1 MVNHRQLA
9 TGQLVAVLQDA
20 VITQSQGAQQM
31 LNFHQLLLGLITQLR
46 VSARQKFGGSKLN
59 LLEAFD
65 VSVTFKAFGYEVQA
79 VKNVDFV
86 LPQGKVV
93 GIVGESGSGKSTFA
107 RVLSGL
113 QEPTGGYVTYM
124 GSPIQDGKQI
134 YKGELRKA
142 VQMVFQDPY
151 GSLNPR
157 MRIINAVA
165 EAVRVHQNPNKAEA
179 QQIALDL
186 LKRMGISEIDA
197 FKYPSSLSGGQRQ
210 RASVARAL
218 SVQPKILIAD
228 EPTSAIDQSAQSQL
242 LELFSELIHDG
253 LSIVLVSHDL
263 GVIRYLTDNV
273 YVMQNGE
280 FVETGSSTK
289 IFENPS
295 NAYTQKLIASIPSS
309 GKK

>member
-1 MVNHRQLA
+1 MVNHQQLV
-9 TGQLVAVLQDA
+9 TGQLVAALQDV
-20 VITQSQGAQQM
+20 VIMQSQDALQM
-31 LNFHQLLLGLITQLR
+31 LRSHQLKLDLITQLH
-46 VSARQKFGGSKLN
+46 VSARQRFGGSKVN

-113 QEPTGGYVTYM
+113 QEPTGGYVTYL
-124 GSPIQDGKQI
+124 GSPIQDGKEI

-157 MRIINAVA
+157 MRIINAVS
-165 EAVRVHQNPNKAEA
+165 EAVRVHQNPHKAEA

-242 LELFSELIHDG
+242 LELFSELINDG

-263 GVIRYLTDNV
+263 IVIRYLTDDVN
-273 YVMQNGE
+273 VMQNG
-280 FVETGSSTK
+280 
-289 IFENPS
+289 
-295 NAYTQKLIASIPSS
+295 
-309 GKK
+309 

>member
-1 MVNHRQLA
+1 M
-9 TGQLVAVLQDA
+9 
-20 VITQSQGAQQM
+20 
-31 LNFHQLLLGLITQLR
+31 
-46 VSARQKFGGSKLN
+46 N
-59 LLEAFD
+59 LLEAFG
-65 VSVTFKAFGYEVQA
+65 VSVTFKSYGYEVQA

-86 LPQGKVV
+86 LPQGQVV

-107 RVLSGL
+107 RVLSGI
-113 QEPTGGYVTYM
+113 QEPTAGHVTYM
-124 GSPIQDGKQI
+124 GKPIQEGKEI

-151 GSLNPR
+151 SSLNPR
-157 MRIINAVA
+157 MRIVNAVA
-165 EAVRVHQNPNKAEA
+165 EAVRIHQTSNKDEA

-186 LKRMGISEIDA
+186 LQRMGISQLDA

-242 LELFSELIHDG
+242 LELFSELIEDG

-280 FVETGSSTK
+280 FVESGSSSQ
-289 IFENPS
+289 IFSSPANP
-295 NAYTQKLIASIPSS
+295 YTQKLIASIPSAR
-309 GKK
+309 KK

>member
-1 MVNHRQLA
+1 M
-9 TGQLVAVLQDA
+9 
-20 VITQSQGAQQM
+20 
-31 LNFHQLLLGLITQLR
+31 
-46 VSARQKFGGSKLN
+46 N
-59 LLEAFD
+59 LLEAFG
-65 VSVTFKAFGYEVQA
+65 VSVTFKSYGYEVQA

-86 LPQGKVV
+86 LPQGQVV

-107 RVLSGL
+107 RVLSGI
-113 QEPTGGYVTYM
+113 QEPTAGHVTYM
-124 GSPIQDGKQI
+124 GKPIQEGKEI

-151 GSLNPR
+151 SSLNPR
-157 MRIINAVA
+157 MRIVNAVS
-165 EAVRVHQNPNKAEA
+165 EAVRIHQTSNKDEA

-242 LELFSELIHDG
+242 LELFSELIKDG

-280 FVETGSSTK
+280 FVESGSSAQ
-289 IFENPS
+289 IFSNPA
-295 NAYTQKLIASIPSS
+295 NAYTQKLIASIPSAR
-309 GKK
+309 KK

>member
-1 MVNHRQLA
+1 M
-9 TGQLVAVLQDA
+9 
-20 VITQSQGAQQM
+20 
-31 LNFHQLLLGLITQLR
+31 
-46 VSARQKFGGSKLN
+46 N
-59 LLEAFD
+59 LLEAFG
-65 VSVTFKAFGYEVQA
+65 VSVTFKSYGFEVQA

-86 LPQGKVV
+86 LPQGQVV

-107 RVLSGL
+107 RVLSGI
-113 QEPTGGYVTYM
+113 QEPTAGHVTYM
-124 GSPIQDGKQI
+124 GKPIQEGKEI

-151 GSLNPR
+151 SSLNPR
-157 MRIINAVA
+157 MRIVNAVA
-165 EAVRVHQNPNKAEA
+165 EAVRIHQTSNKDEA

-186 LKRMGISEIDA
+186 LQRMGIRQLDA

-242 LELFSELIHDG
+242 LELFSELIEDG

-280 FVETGSSTK
+280 FVESGSSSQ
-289 IFENPS
+289 IFSSPANP
-295 NAYTQKLIASIPSS
+295 YTQKLIASIPSAR
-309 GKK
+309 KK

>member
-1 MVNHRQLA
+1 M
-9 TGQLVAVLQDA
+9 
-20 VITQSQGAQQM
+20 
-31 LNFHQLLLGLITQLR
+31 
-46 VSARQKFGGSKLN
+46 N
-59 LLEAFD
+59 LLEAFG
-65 VSVTFKAFGYEVQA
+65 VSVTFKSYGYEVQA

-86 LPQGKVV
+86 LPQGQVV

-107 RVLSGL
+107 RVLSGI
-113 QEPTGGYVTYM
+113 QEPTAGHVTYM
-124 GSPIQDGKQI
+124 GKPIQEGKEI

-151 GSLNPR
+151 SSLNPR
-157 MRIINAVA
+157 MRIVNAVA
-165 EAVRVHQNPNKAEA
+165 EAVQIHQTSNKDEA

-242 LELFSELIHDG
+242 LELFSELIKDG

-280 FVETGSSTK
+280 FVESGSSAQ
-289 IFENPS
+289 IFSNPA
-295 NAYTQKLIASIPSS
+295 NAYTQKLIASIPSAR
-309 GKK
+309 KK

>member
-1 MVNHRQLA
+1 MSV
-9 TGQLVAVLQDA
+9 LVFAKQ
-20 VITQSQGAQQM
+20 
-31 LNFHQLLLGLITQLR
+31 R
-46 VSARQKFGGSKLN
+46 FGDNKLN
-59 LLEAFD
+59 LLQAFD
-65 VSVTFKAFGYEVQA
+65 VSVTFKSFGYEVQA
-79 VKNVDFV
+79 VKNVDFI

-107 RVLSGL
+107 RVLSGI
-113 QEPTGGYVTYM
+113 QEPTSGHVEYLGK
-124 GSPIQDGKQI
+124 PIQEGKEI

-151 GSLNPR
+151 SSLNPR
-157 MRIINAVA
+157 MRIVNAVA

-186 LKRMGISEIDA
+186 LQRMGISEIDA

-242 LELFSELIHDG
+242 LELFGELIKDG

-280 FVETGSSTK
+280 FVESGSSAQ
-289 IFENPS
+289 IFEKPTNS
-295 NAYTQKLIASIPSS
+295 YTQKLIASIPSVS
-309 GKK
+309 KK

>member
-1 MVNHRQLA
+1 MWEL
-9 TGQLVAVLQDA
+9 TTLVHVFAK
-20 VITQSQGAQQM
+20 
-31 LNFHQLLLGLITQLR
+31 
-46 VSARQKFGGSKLN
+46 QKFGGSKLN

-65 VSVTFKAFGYEVQA
+65 VSVTFKTFGFEVQA
-79 VKNVDFV
+79 VKNVNFV

-124 GSPIQDGKQI
+124 GTPIQDGKQI

-165 EAVRVHQNPNKAEA
+165 EAVRVHQTPDKAEA

-242 LELFSELIHDG
+242 LELFSELINDG

-263 GVIRYLTDNV
+263 GVIRYLTDDV

-280 FVETGSSTK
+280 FVESGSSTK

-309 GKK
+309 DKK

>member
-1 MVNHRQLA
+1 M
-9 TGQLVAVLQDA
+9 
-20 VITQSQGAQQM
+20 
-31 LNFHQLLLGLITQLR
+31 
-46 VSARQKFGGSKLN
+46 N

-113 QEPTGGYVTYM
+113 QEPTGGYVTYL
-124 GSPIQDGKQI
+124 GAPIQDGKEI

-151 GSLNPR
+151 SSLNPR

-242 LELFSELIHDG
+242 LELFSELIKDG

-280 FVETGSSTK
+280 FVETGSSSK

-309 GKK
+309 GKNRRVCEPSCLVSMERHFNTAQLEVN

>member
-1 MVNHRQLA
+1 M
-9 TGQLVAVLQDA
+9 
-20 VITQSQGAQQM
+20 
-31 LNFHQLLLGLITQLR
+31 
-46 VSARQKFGGSKLN
+46 N
-59 LLEAFD
+59 LLEAFG
-65 VSVTFKAFGYEVQA
+65 VNVTFKSYGYEVQA

-86 LPQGKVV
+86 LPQGQVV

-107 RVLSGL
+107 RVLSGI
-113 QEPTGGYVTYM
+113 QEPTSGYVTYL
-124 GSPIQDGKQI
+124 GKPIQEGKNI

-151 GSLNPR
+151 SSLNPR
-157 MRIINAVA
+157 MRIVNAVS
-165 EAVRVHQNPNKAEA
+165 EAVRIHQNSNKAEA

-186 LKRMGISEIDA
+186 LKRMSISEIDA

-242 LELFSELIHDG
+242 LELFSELIKDG

-280 FVETGSSTK
+280 FVESGFTSQ
-289 IFENPS
+289 IFSNPTNS
-295 NAYTQKLIASIPSS
+295 YTQKLIASIPSS
-309 GKK
+309 QKK

>member
-1 MVNHRQLA
+1 M
-9 TGQLVAVLQDA
+9 
-20 VITQSQGAQQM
+20 
-31 LNFHQLLLGLITQLR
+31 
-46 VSARQKFGGSKLN
+46 N
-59 LLEAFD
+59 LLEAFG
-65 VSVTFKAFGYEVQA
+65 VSVTFKSYGFEVQA

-86 LPQGKVV
+86 LPQGQVV

-107 RVLSGL
+107 RVLSGI
-113 QEPTGGYVTYM
+113 QEPTAGHVTYM
-124 GSPIQDGKQI
+124 GKPIQEGKEI

-151 GSLNPR
+151 SSLNPR
-157 MRIINAVA
+157 MRIVNAVA
-165 EAVRVHQNPNKAEA
+165 EAVRIHQTPDKDEA

-186 LKRMGISEIDA
+186 LQRMGISQLDA

-242 LELFSELIHDG
+242 LELFSELINDG

-280 FVETGSSTK
+280 FVESGSSSQ
-289 IFENPS
+289 IFSNPA
-295 NAYTQKLIASIPSS
+295 NAYTQKLIASIPSAR
-309 GKK
+309 KK

>member
-1 MVNHRQLA
+1 M
-9 TGQLVAVLQDA
+9 
-20 VITQSQGAQQM
+20 
-31 LNFHQLLLGLITQLR
+31 
-46 VSARQKFGGSKLN
+46 N
-59 LLEAFD
+59 LLEAFG
-65 VSVTFKAFGYEVQA
+65 VNVTFKSYGYEVQA

-86 LPQGKVV
+86 LPQGQVV

-107 RVLSGL
+107 RVLSGI
-113 QEPTGGYVTYM
+113 QEPTSGYVTYL
-124 GSPIQDGKQI
+124 GKPIQEGKHI
-134 YKGELRKA
+134 YRGELRKA

-151 GSLNPR
+151 SSLNPR
-157 MRIINAVA
+157 MRIVNAVS
-165 EAVRVHQNPNKAEA
+165 EAVRIHQNSNKAEA

-186 LKRMGISEIDA
+186 LQRMSISEIDA

-242 LELFSELIHDG
+242 LELFSELIKDG

-280 FVETGSSTK
+280 FVESGFTSK
-289 IFENPS
+289 IFSNPTNS
-295 NAYTQKLIASIPSS
+295 YTQKLIASIPTSR
-309 GKK
+309 KK

>member
-1 MVNHRQLA
+1 M
-9 TGQLVAVLQDA
+9 
-20 VITQSQGAQQM
+20 
-31 LNFHQLLLGLITQLR
+31 
-46 VSARQKFGGSKLN
+46 N
-59 LLEAFD
+59 LLEAFG
-65 VSVTFKAFGYEVQA
+65 VNVTFKSYGYEVQA

-86 LPQGKVV
+86 LPQGQVV

-107 RVLSGL
+107 RVLSGI
-113 QEPTGGYVTYM
+113 QEPTSGYVTYL
-124 GSPIQDGKQI
+124 GKPIQEGKVI

-151 GSLNPR
+151 SSLNPR
-157 MRIINAVA
+157 MRIVNAVS
-165 EAVRVHQNPNKAEA
+165 EAVRIHQNSNKAEA

-186 LKRMGISEIDA
+186 LKRMSISEIDA

-242 LELFSELIHDG
+242 LELFSELIKDG

-280 FVETGSSTK
+280 FVESGFTSQ
-289 IFENPS
+289 IFSNPTNS
-295 NAYTQKLIASIPSS
+295 YTQKLIASIPSS
-309 GKK
+309 QKK